1 MPVKMSRKKSLGYV
15 ILVLFL
21 GALIGSALGEVIG
34 LILPD
39 GVVKQFFLVSVSGG
53 IEPATLN
60 AVLFSITLGFKVK
73 LNVIGVIGIIIAA
86 YILRWY

>member
-1 MPVKMSRKKSLGYV
+1 VSLSRKKSFGYIV
-15 ILVLFL
+15 LVLFL
-21 GALIGSALGEVIG
+21 GAMIGSALGEIIG

-39 GVVKQFFLVSVSGG
+39 GVVKQFFLNSVSGG

-60 AVLFSITLGFKVK
+60 AVLFSITVGFKIK
-73 LNVIGVIGIIIAA
+73 LNVVGIVGIVIAA

>member
-1 MPVKMSRKKSLGYV
+1 MSLSRKKSFGYIV
-15 ILVLFL
+15 LVLFL
-21 GALIGSALGEVIG
+21 GAMIGSALGEIIG

-39 GVVKQFFLVSVSGG
+39 GVVKQFFLNSVSGG

-60 AVLFSITLGFKVK
+60 AVLFSITVGFKIK
-73 LNVIGVIGIIIAA
+73 LNVVGIVGIVIAA